1 MAGRASSPGRTACL
15 LLGVCLVALALSP
28 PVDGWADDDFR
39 GHMAQHLLLGM
50 YAPLFLVLG
59 APVTLLLRTAPR
71 SVGRRVGRLLR
82 TRFVRTLSHPVT
94 ALALSAGG
102 TVVVYATPL
111 YAASTRNETLHV
123 LVHAHF
129 LLAGCLFARAVA
141 GPDPDPHRA
150 PVIVRLVV
158 LGAGIAVHATLAQVM
173 YAGLLDLPGDPGRI
187 RGGAELMYYGGDI
200 GELLLAL
207 AVLTTWRP
215 ARRPARRLST
225 G

>member
-1 MAGRASSPGRTACL
+1 
-15 LLGVCLVALALSP
+15 
-28 PVDGWADDDFR
+28 
-39 GHMAQHLLLGM
+39 MAQHLLLGM

-82 TRFVRTLSHPVT
+82 TRVVQVVSHPVT
-94 ALALSAGG
+94 ALVLSAGG
-102 TVVVYATPL
+102 TVLVYATPL
-111 YAASTRNETLHV
+111 YAASTENEALHV
-123 LVHAHF
+123 LIHAHF
-129 LLAGCLFARAVA
+129 FLAGCLFARAVA

-150 PVIVRLVV
+150 PVLVRLVV
-158 LGAGIAVHATLAQVM
+158 LGVGIVVHASLAQVM
-173 YAGLLDLPGDPGRI
+173 YAGLLDLPGDPSQV

-215 ARRPARRLST
+215 ARRPVASPAGRSAQELST